1 MRNNKTENLPLKII
15 FNIWWPLAL
24 SWLIMSVETPIM
36 SAVIA
41 RLPDPRLNL
50 AAYGGVVVPVRML
63 IVAPLVMLLSA
74 SNTLCKDWATYHK
87 IKRFMMITGFS
98 MTLLHFLVAF
108 TPLYYLIVKNVLG
121 VPPELYELGRI
132 GLMISTPLAWG
143 VGYRRFQQGVLIHFG
158 HPDTVFK
165 GTLLRL
171 SGNAVV
177 LLAGYLIKTIPGV
190 AVGTT
195 ALITGI
201 LLEALYAGI
210 RVRPVIK
217 NQLRKA
223 PAAKPL
229 SWKAFGTFYLPLVF
243 TSFLTMIWQP
253 VNSAAISRMPL
264 SIDSLAV
271 MPVVTGL
278 AFMFRSFGMAF
289 NEVVISQLGKPG
301 SIPSLKRFG
310 NLVFGATTLFFL
322 LMIATPLAGF
332 WFERVSALTPSLALL
347 ARRAV
352 WLALPIPAL
361 STLRSWY
368 QGTLLYARKTRG
380 ISESIVVSLL
390 TLILVYGAG
399 ILWGNIEGVFVGV
412 TAYVLANSLQAFWLW
427 KRSRPVFSEM
437 LKNEQ
442 ESTVSVI

>member
-1 MRNNKTENLPLKII
+1 MLTAKKEDLPLKNI

-24 SWLIMSVETPIM
+24 SWLIMSIETPVM

-74 SNTLCKDWATYHK
+74 SNTLCKDWATYLK
-87 IKRFMMITGFS
+87 IRRFMMITGFS
-98 MTLLHFLVAF
+98 VTLLYFLVAF
-108 TPLYYLIVKNVLG
+108 TPLYYVIVKHVLG
-121 VPPELYELGRI
+121 VPEELYALGRI

-143 VGYRRFQQGVLIHFG
+143 VGYRRFQQGVLIRFG

-165 GTLLRL
+165 GTILRL

-177 LLAGYLIKTIPGV
+177 LLAGYLLGSIAGV
-190 AVGTT
+190 AVGTA

-201 LLEALYAGI
+201 LLEAFYAGI
-210 RVRPVIK
+210 RVRPVI
-217 NQLRKA
+217 NAQLRTA
-223 PAAKPL
+223 PPAAPL
-229 SWKAFGTFYLPLVF
+229 SWKAFAAFYLPLVF

-253 VNSAAISRMPL
+253 VNSAALSRMPL
-264 SIDSLAV
+264 SIDSLAT

-289 NEVVISQLGKPG
+289 NEVVISQLGQPG
-301 SIPSLKRFG
+301 GVNSLKRFG
-310 NLVFGATTLFFL
+310 NLIFIGTTLLFL
-322 LMIATPLAGF
+322 LIIATPLAGF
-332 WFERVSALTPSLALL
+332 WFEKISALSPSLADL

-352 WLALPIPAL
+352 WLSLPIPAL

-368 QGTLLYARKTRG
+368 QGTLLFARKTRG
-380 ISESIVVSLL
+380 ISESILVSLL
-390 TLILVYGAG
+390 TLLLVYAAG
-399 ILWGNIEGVFVGV
+399 IVLGSVKGVYVGV
-412 TAYVLANSLQAFWLW
+412 TAYVLANSLQALWLW
-427 KRSRPVFSEM
+427 KSSHPV
-437 LKNEQ
+437 LNDLQKKQ
-442 ESTVSVI
+442 T